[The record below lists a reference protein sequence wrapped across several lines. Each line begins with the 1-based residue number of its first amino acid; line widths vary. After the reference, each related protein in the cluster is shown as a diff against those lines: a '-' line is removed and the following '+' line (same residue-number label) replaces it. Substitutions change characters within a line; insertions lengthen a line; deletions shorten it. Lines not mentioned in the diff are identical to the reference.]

1 MSGCVLT
8 GRMVSSS
15 HFLRGIFNKK
25 VFWSTLNNS
34 VLFVCL
40 LEDREVTGKK
50 AFTSSLQLLIQLSS
64 VASKH
69 SVVM

>member
-1 MSGCVLT
+1 MSGYVLT
-8 GRMVSSS
+8 GRIVSPP
-15 HFLRGIFNKK
+15 HFLRDIFNKK

-64 VASKH
+64 VVSKH
-69 SVVM
+69 SVGM